1 MESYQ
6 NNRLVRK
13 YFNCTKCR
21 EYDTKLVNPFAN
33 HIYCSKCGSL
43 LSEIPEIK
51 YKKLKQKNNQNIFDR
66 NEEDNK
72 IPYKIKD
79 NNYNKKYFKE
89 KKEDK
94 KFKKEKKPNKEK
106 KYNNRHQ
113 STSHYSDINMNFY
126 NDDNDNIYNNI
137 NNNINNN
144 HNRINNINNNYNRN
158 NNYNNINRI
167 NFNEDNGDNNFFN
180 NHNNYN
186 NLNNNRNFNNY
197 NNNNYNHNYNN
208 SNNNRNYNNNHNFNN
223 YNNINDESQEQRHRH
238 NRRGHSMSN
247 PPLYQNRN
255 NNHNNNNNSNNFF
268 ADFFADDDFNPFND
282 TFFSNNSPF
291 RITIHRQPISHDIF
305 DPMFSSF
312 GSFFNGFFQDNF
324 SSNFRSNI
332 AGDFF
337 SQILS
342 ILERNQAEAN
352 KNKHPP
358 ASETALKKLK
368 KFNMNEKYCKK
379 DNKGKIE
386 LPNCCICL
394 TEIQKGEKTVL
405 LPCGHM
411 FHWKCCLTWL
421 KKNNTCPMCRF
432 EIK

>member
-1 MESYQ
+1 MESYP

-13 YFNCTKCR
+13 YFNCTKCK
-21 EYDTKLVNPFAN
+21 EYDAKLINPFAN

-43 LSEIPEIK
+43 VIEIPESK
-51 YKKLKQKNNQNIFDR
+51 YKKLKKKIGPNIEIK
-66 NEEDNK
+66 NEEDKK
-72 IPYKIKD
+72 IPYKLKD
-79 NNYNKKYFKE
+79 NILKNNYHFDKREEKKVKKQKKDKNHNMNNNYN
-89 KKEDK
+89 
-94 KFKKEKKPNKEK
+94 
-106 KYNNRHQ
+106 NNYHRNQ
-113 STSHYSDINMNFY
+113 SSSHYSNMNMNFY
-126 NDDNDNIYNNI
+126 NDNSNNY
-137 NNNINNN
+137 
-144 HNRINNINNNYNRN
+144 NNNYRN
-158 NNYNNINRI
+158 NNRNNINRI
-167 NFNEDNGDNNFFN
+167 NIDDSD
-180 NHNNYN
+180 
-186 NLNNNRNFNNY
+186 
-197 NNNNYNHNYNN
+197 N
-208 SNNNRNYNNNHNFNN
+208 SNNINNEFNYYNNESEQHRQPRHKNN
-223 YNNINDESQEQRHRH
+223 S
-238 NRRGHSMSN
+238 RRGHSVNN
-247 PPLYQNRN
+247 PHP
-255 NNHNNNNNSNNFF
+255 HMNNNNSNNFF
-268 ADFFADDDFNPFND
+268 SN
-282 TFFSNNSPF
+282 FFSDSDFQPFSDFDFPNFSPF
-291 RITIHRQPISHDIF
+291 RITIRRQPISNDIF

-312 GSFFNGFFQDNF
+312 GSFFDGFFQDNF

-337 SQILS
+337 SQILQ

-358 ASETALKKLK
+358 ASDNALKKLK

-379 DNKGKIE
+379 DGKGKYE

>member
-6 NNRLVRK
+6 NNRTVRK
-13 YFNCTKCR
+13 FFSCTKCK
-21 EYDTKLVNPFAN
+21 EYDAKLVNPFVN

-43 LSEIPEIK
+43 LSEIPEVK
-51 YKKLKQKNNQNIFDR
+51 YKKMKKKVSQNLENR

-72 IPYKIKD
+72 IPYKLKGNALKNKHNPDEKIEDKKIKKQKKEKQHNKNNNHN
-79 NNYNKKYFKE
+79 NNYN
-89 KKEDK
+89 
-94 KFKKEKKPNKEK
+94 
-106 KYNNRHQ
+106 RQQ
-113 STSHYSDINMNFY
+113 SSSHYSNMNMNFY
-126 NDDNDNIYNNI
+126 NDND
-137 NNNINNN
+137 
-144 HNRINNINNNYNRN
+144 H
-158 NNYNNINRI
+158 NYNNINRI
-167 NFNEDNGDNNFFN
+167 NFNEPNP
-180 NHNNYN
+180 
-186 NLNNNRNFNNY
+186 
-197 NNNNYNHNYNN
+197 
-208 SNNNRNYNNNHNFNN
+208 
-223 YNNINDESQEQRHRH
+223 NNINRINNNFDYYNNQEYNNDYNNDYNRPQRKHH
-238 NRRGHSMSN
+238 KNNSRRGHSVNNPQIHIHSN
-247 PPLYQNRN
+247 N
-255 NNHNNNNNSNNFF
+255 NNHNNPNNFF
-268 ADFFADDDFNPFND
+268 SN
-282 TFFSNNSPF
+282 FFSDSDFAPFSSDFDFPNFSPF
-291 RITIHRQPISHDIF
+291 RITIHRQPIDNDIF

-342 ILERNQAEAN
+342 ILERNQVEAN

-358 ASETALKKLK
+358 ASENALKKLK
-368 KFNMNEKYCKK
+368 KFSMTDKYCKK
-379 DNKGKIE
+379 DGKGKIE

>member
-1 MESYQ
+1 MESIQ

-13 YFNCTKCR
+13 FFSCSKCK
-21 EYDTKLVNPFAN
+21 EYDSKLVNPFAN

-43 LSEIPEIK
+43 LSEIPEMK
-51 YKKLKQKNNQNIFDR
+51 YKKMKKIVSKTLENK
-66 NEEDNK
+66 NEEVNK

-79 NNYNKKYFKE
+79 SLLKKSHHNDKYVDKKIKNQNKEKLHNKNKNSSKNNYNR
-89 KKEDK
+89 
-94 KFKKEKKPNKEK
+94 N
-106 KYNNRHQ
+106 Q
-113 STSHYSDINMNFY
+113 SSSHYSNMNMNFY
-126 NDDNDNIYNNI
+126 NDDNNDYQ
-137 NNNINNN
+137 NNN
-144 HNRINNINNNYNRN
+144 HY

-167 NFNEDNGDNNFFN
+167 NIDNSNDHRNDFNY
-180 NHNNYN
+180 YN
-186 NLNNNRNFNNY
+186 NEFEQIRPH
-197 NNNNYNHNYNN
+197 HN
-208 SNNNRNYNNNHNFNN
+208 
-223 YNNINDESQEQRHRH
+223 QHRH
-238 NRRGHSMSN
+238 QHNSRRGHSMNN
-247 PPLYQNRN
+247 PPS
-255 NNHNNNNNSNNFF
+255 HIHHHNNNSN
-268 ADFFADDDFNPFND
+268 D
-282 TFFSNNSPF
+282 FFSNFFSDSDFQPFSDFDFPSPSPF
-291 RITIHRQPISHDIF
+291 RITINRQPISNDIF

-332 AGDFF
+332 VGDFF
-337 SQILS
+337 SQIMS

-358 ASETALKKLK
+358 ASENALKKLK
-368 KFNMNEKYCKK
+368 KFSMNEKYCKK
-379 DNKGKIE
+379 DGKGKYE

-394 TEIQKGEKTVL
+394 TEIQRGEKTVL

>member
-126 NDDNDNIYNNI
+126 NDDN
-137 NNNINNN
+137 
-144 HNRINNINNNYNRN
+144 

-167 NFNEDNGDNNFFN
+167 NFNEDNDDNNYFN

-197 NNNNYNHNYNN
+197 NNSNNNHNYNN
-208 SNNNRNYNNNHNFNN
+208 NNNNRNYNNNHNFNN

-268 ADFFADDDFNPFND
+268 SDFFADDDFNPFND

-332 AGDFF
+332 TGDFF

>member
-6 NNRLVRK
+6 NNRTVRK
-13 YFNCTKCR
+13 FFSCTKCKG
-21 EYDTKLVNPFAN
+21 YDAKLVNPFVN

-43 LSEIPEIK
+43 LSEIPEVK
-51 YKKLKQKNNQNIFDR
+51 YKKMKKKVSQNLENR

-72 IPYKIKD
+72 IPYKLKGNALKNKHNPNEKIEDKKIKKQKKEKQHYKNNNHN
-79 NNYNKKYFKE
+79 NNYN
-89 KKEDK
+89 
-94 KFKKEKKPNKEK
+94 
-106 KYNNRHQ
+106 RQQ
-113 STSHYSDINMNFY
+113 SSSHYSNMNMNFY
-126 NDDNDNIYNNI
+126 NDNE
-137 NNNINNN
+137 
-144 HNRINNINNNYNRN
+144 

-167 NFNEDNGDNNFFN
+167 NFNDPNP
-180 NHNNYN
+180 
-186 NLNNNRNFNNY
+186 
-197 NNNNYNHNYNN
+197 
-208 SNNNRNYNNNHNFNN
+208 
-223 YNNINDESQEQRHRH
+223 NNINRINNNFDYYNNQEYNNDYNNDYNRSQRKHH
-238 NRRGHSMSN
+238 KNNSRRGHSVNN
-247 PPLYQNRN
+247 PQI
-255 NNHNNNNNSNNFF
+255 HIHSNNNNPNNPNNFF
-268 ADFFADDDFNPFND
+268 SN
-282 TFFSNNSPF
+282 FFSDSDFAPFSSDFDFPNFSPF
-291 RITIHRQPISHDIF
+291 RITIHRQPIDNDIF

-358 ASETALKKLK
+358 ASENALKKLK
-368 KFNMNEKYCKK
+368 KFNMTEKYCKK
-379 DNKGKIE
+379 DGKGKIE

>member
-13 YFNCTKCR
+13 YYNCTKCR
-21 EYDTKLVNPFAN
+21 EYDTKLVNPFTN

-43 LSEIPEIK
+43 LSEIPENK
-51 YKKLKQKNNQNIFDR
+51 YKKLKLMTNQNIFNR

-79 NNYNKKYFKE
+79 NNYNKKYNKE
-89 KKEDK
+89 KKEDRK
-94 KFKKEKKPNKEK
+94 IKKEKKSNKEK

-126 NDDNDNIYNNI
+126 NDDNNNNYNI
-137 NNNINNN
+137 N
-144 HNRINNINNNYNRN
+144 NNINNNYNRN

-167 NFNEDNGDNNFFN
+167 NINQDNDEDNLFN

-186 NLNNNRNFNNY
+186 NFNNNRNFNNY
-197 NNNNYNHNYNN
+197 NNNNNNHNYHN
-208 SNNNRNYNNNHNFNN
+208 SNNNRNYSNHNFNN
-223 YNNINDESQEQRHRH
+223 YNNINNESQEQRHRH

-268 ADFFADDDFNPFND
+268 ANFFADDDFSPFND
-282 TFFSNNSPF
+282 TFFSNSPF

-358 ASETALKKLK
+358 ASDTALKKLK

>member
-13 YFNCTKCR
+13 YYNCTKCR
-21 EYDTKLVNPFAN
+21 EYDTKLVNPFIN

-51 YKKLKQKNNQNIFDR
+51 YKKLKQKTNQNIFDR
-66 NEEDNK
+66 NEENNK

-79 NNYNKKYFKE
+79 NIFNKKVNKE
-89 KKEDK
+89 KKI
-94 KFKKEKKPNKEK
+94 KKEKKLNKEK
-106 KYNNRHQ
+106 KRNNNRHQ

-126 NDDNDNIYNNI
+126 NDDNN
-137 NNNINNN
+137 
-144 HNRINNINNNYNRN
+144 NNNYNNNYRNN

-167 NFNEDNGDNNFFN
+167 NINVDNDNDNFFN
-180 NHNNYN
+180 ENNNYN
-186 NLNNNRNFNNY
+186 NFNNNRNFNNY
-197 NNNNYNHNYNN
+197 NNNYNYNYNN
-208 SNNNRNYNNNHNFNN
+208 HNNN
-223 YNNINDESQEQRHRH
+223 YNNINNEAQEPRHRH
-238 NRRGHSMSN
+238 NQNHRRGHSMSN
-247 PPLYQNRN
+247 PPLYQNHN
-255 NNHNNNNNSNNFF
+255 NNHNNNNSNNFF
-268 ADFFADDDFNPFND
+268 ADFFADDDFSPFND
-282 TFFSNNSPF
+282 TFFSNNAPF
-291 RITIHRQPISHDIF
+291 RMTIRRQPISNDIF

>member
-1 MESYQ
+1 MKSYQ

-13 YFNCTKCR
+13 YYNCTKCR
-21 EYDTKLVNPFAN
+21 EYDTKLVNPFIN

-51 YKKLKQKNNQNIFDR
+51 YKKLKQKTNQNIFDR
-66 NEEDNK
+66 NEENNK

-79 NNYNKKYFKE
+79 NIFNKKVNKE
-89 KKEDK
+89 KKI
-94 KFKKEKKPNKEK
+94 KKEKKLNKEK
-106 KYNNRHQ
+106 KHNNNRHQ

-126 NDDNDNIYNNI
+126 NDDNN
-137 NNNINNN
+137 
-144 HNRINNINNNYNRN
+144 NNNYNNNYRNN

-167 NFNEDNGDNNFFN
+167 NINVDNDNDNFFN
-180 NHNNYN
+180 ENNNYN
-186 NLNNNRNFNNY
+186 NFNNNRNFNNY
-197 NNNNYNHNYNN
+197 NNHN
-208 SNNNRNYNNNHNFNN
+208 NN
-223 YNNINDESQEQRHRH
+223 YNNINNEAQEPRHRH
-238 NRRGHSMSN
+238 NQNHRRGHSMSN
-247 PPLYQNRN
+247 PPLYQNHN
-255 NNHNNNNNSNNFF
+255 NNHNNNNSNNFF
-268 ADFFADDDFNPFND
+268 ADFFADDDFSPFND
-282 TFFSNNSPF
+282 TFFSNNAPF
-291 RITIHRQPISHDIF
+291 RMTIRRQPISNDIF

>member
-1 MESYQ
+1 MKSYQ
-6 NNRLVRK
+6 NNRTVRK
-13 YFNCTKCR
+13 FFSCTKCK
-21 EYDTKLVNPFAN
+21 EYDAKLVNPFVN
-33 HIYCSKCGSL
+33 HNYCSKCGSL
-43 LSEIPEIK
+43 LSEIPEVK
-51 YKKLKQKNNQNIFDR
+51 YKKMKKKVSQNLENR

-72 IPYKIKD
+72 IPIKLRGNALKNKQNPIEKIEDKKIKKQKKEKQHYKNNNHN
-79 NNYNKKYFKE
+79 NNYN
-89 KKEDK
+89 
-94 KFKKEKKPNKEK
+94 
-106 KYNNRHQ
+106 RQQ
-113 STSHYSDINMNFY
+113 SSSHYSNMNMNFY
-126 NDDNDNIYNNI
+126 NDNE
-137 NNNINNN
+137 
-144 HNRINNINNNYNRN
+144 

-167 NFNEDNGDNNFFN
+167 NFNDPNP
-180 NHNNYN
+180 
-186 NLNNNRNFNNY
+186 
-197 NNNNYNHNYNN
+197 
-208 SNNNRNYNNNHNFNN
+208 
-223 YNNINDESQEQRHRH
+223 NNINRINNNFDYYNNQEYNNDYNNDYNRPQRKHH
-238 NRRGHSMSN
+238 KNNSRRGHSVNN
-247 PPLYQNRN
+247 PQI
-255 NNHNNNNNSNNFF
+255 HIHSNNNNPNNPNNFF
-268 ADFFADDDFNPFND
+268 SN
-282 TFFSNNSPF
+282 FFSDSDFAPFSSDFDFPNFSPF
-291 RITIHRQPISHDIF
+291 RITIHRQPIDNDIF

-358 ASETALKKLK
+358 ASENALKKLK
-368 KFNMNEKYCKK
+368 KFNMTEKYCKK
-379 DNKGKIE
+379 DGKGKIE

>member
-13 YFNCTKCR
+13 YYNCTKCK
-21 EYDTKLVNPFAN
+21 EYDAKLVNPFVN
-33 HIYCSKCGSL
+33 HIYCSRCGSL
-43 LSEIPEIK
+43 LSEISEIK
-51 YKKLKQKNNQNIFDR
+51 YKKLKKKISQNEIKR
-66 NEEDNK
+66 NEENNK
-72 IPYKIKD
+72 IPYKLKD
-79 NNYNKKYFKE
+79 NIFNKKHNIE
-89 KKEDK
+89 KIEDK
-94 KFKKEKKPNKEK
+94 KVKKEKKSK
-106 KYNNRHQ
+106 KDKSQNNYNNRHQ

-126 NDDNDNIYNNI
+126 NDND
-137 NNNINNN
+137 
-144 HNRINNINNNYNRN
+144 NNYNNN

-167 NFNEDNGDNNFFN
+167 NINNDNDDNNDY
-180 NHNNYN
+180 NNYNFNYNN
-186 NLNNNRNFNNY
+186 NLNNNY
-197 NNNNYNHNYNN
+197 
-208 SNNNRNYNNNHNFNN
+208 NNHN
-223 YNNINDESQEQRHRH
+223 NININNESQRPKQKQKSNH
-238 NRRGHSMSN
+238 RRGHSMSN
-247 PPLYQNRN
+247 PPIYSN
-255 NNHNNNNNSNNFF
+255 NNHNHNNNNNNSNNFF
-268 ADFFADDDFNPFND
+268 SDFFSDSDFSPFID
-282 TFFSNNSPF
+282 TFFNASPF
-291 RITIHRQPISHDIF
+291 RMTIRRQPVSHDIF

-312 GSFFNGFFQDNF
+312 GSFFDGFFQDNF

-358 ASETALKKLK
+358 ASDRALEKLK
-368 KFNMNEKYCKK
+368 KFSMNEKYCKK
-379 DNKGKIE
+379 DKKGKIE

>member
-1 MESYQ
+1 MKSYQ
-6 NNRLVRK
+6 NNRTVRK
-13 YFNCTKCR
+13 FFSCTKCK
-21 EYDTKLVNPFAN
+21 EYDAKLVNPFVN

-43 LSEIPEIK
+43 LSEIPEVK
-51 YKKLKQKNNQNIFDR
+51 YKKMKKKLSQNLENR

-72 IPYKIKD
+72 IPYKLKGTALKNKYNNNEKTEDKKIKKQKKEKILNKNNNSHN
-79 NNYNKKYFKE
+79 NNYN
-89 KKEDK
+89 
-94 KFKKEKKPNKEK
+94 
-106 KYNNRHQ
+106 RQQ
-113 STSHYSDINMNFY
+113 SSSHYSNMNMNFY
-126 NDDNDNIYNNI
+126 NDNDNA
-137 NNNINNN
+137 
-144 HNRINNINNNYNRN
+144 R
-158 NNYNNINRI
+158 NYNNINRI
-167 NFNEDNGDNNFFN
+167 NINNPNPNNINSFNNNFDYYNNQEYNNDYNRPQNKHHKNNSRRGRSVNNPQIHIHSNNNNPNNPNNFF
-180 NHNNYN
+180 
-186 NLNNNRNFNNY
+186 
-197 NNNNYNHNYNN
+197 
-208 SNNNRNYNNNHNFNN
+208 S
-223 YNNINDESQEQRHRH
+223 
-238 NRRGHSMSN
+238 
-247 PPLYQNRN
+247 
-255 NNHNNNNNSNNFF
+255 
-268 ADFFADDDFNPFND
+268 DFFSDSDFAPFSSDFDFPN
-282 TFFSNNSPF
+282 FSPF
-291 RITIHRQPISHDIF
+291 RITIHRQPVSNDIF

-358 ASETALKKLK
+358 ASENALKKLK
-368 KFNMNEKYCKK
+368 KFSMNEKYCKK
-379 DNKGKIE
+379 DGKGKIE

>member
-13 YFNCTKCR
+13 YYNCTKCK
-21 EYDTKLVNPFAN
+21 EYDAKLVNPFVN
-33 HIYCSKCGSL
+33 HIYCSRCGSL

-51 YKKLKQKNNQNIFDR
+51 YKKLKKKISQNEIKR
-66 NEEDNK
+66 NEENNK
-72 IPYKIKD
+72 IPYKLKD
-79 NNYNKKYFKE
+79 NIFNKKHNIEKIE
-89 KKEDK
+89 DKKVKKEK
-94 KFKKEKKPNKEK
+94 KFKKDKGQNN
-106 KYNNRHQ
+106 YNNNRHQ

-126 NDDNDNIYNNI
+126 ND
-137 NNNINNN
+137 
-144 HNRINNINNNYNRN
+144 NNYNNN

-167 NFNEDNGDNNFFN
+167 NINNDNDDNNDY
-180 NHNNYN
+180 NNYN
-186 NLNNNRNFNNY
+186 YNF
-197 NNNNYNHNYNN
+197 
-208 SNNNRNYNNNHNFNN
+208 NYNNNHNNN
-223 YNNINDESQEQRHRH
+223 YNNHNNININNESQRPKQKQKSNH
-238 NRRGHSMSN
+238 RRGHSMSN
-247 PPLYQNRN
+247 PPIYSNS
-255 NNHNNNNNSNNFF
+255 NHNHNNNNNNSNNFF
-268 ADFFADDDFNPFND
+268 SDFFSDSDFSPFND
-282 TFFSNNSPF
+282 TFFNASPF
-291 RITIHRQPISHDIF
+291 RMTIRRQPVSHDIF

-312 GSFFNGFFQDNF
+312 GSFFDGFFQDNF

-358 ASETALKKLK
+358 ASDRALEKLK
-368 KFNMNEKYCKK
+368 KFSMNEKYCKK
-379 DNKGKIE
+379 DKKGKIE

>member
-6 NNRLVRK
+6 NIRLVRK
-13 YFNCTKCR
+13 YFYCTKCR

-126 NDDNDNIYNNI
+126 NDDN
-137 NNNINNN
+137 
-144 HNRINNINNNYNRN
+144 

-208 SNNNRNYNNNHNFNN
+208 SNNNRNYNNHNFNN

-268 ADFFADDDFNPFND
+268 SDFFADDDFNPFND